1 MKDAIGN
8 ELSDSN
14 AKVILDAGKLIGSGI
29 KASATVVGCNGE
41 VPAVII
47 PQDWKIQTYPETM
60 PTPLRKTGTV
70 KLDNAD
76 SFIRFYNDHKDSSS
90 VIFTDAD
97 TTGQRGAVF
106 TGILNYHGS
115 NEDEPA
121 FGDFRCVYAAQL
133 SPDWNKWLTR
143 SKNAMNHMQFLEHLD
158 DCQDMIVE
166 PAGASLLELIRDLE
180 GTVGGSFK
188 SALNLHNGSM
198 DIHYSEEVKAGDP
211 RDAAVQVPVELVVSI
226 QPFDFGAAYRMKN
239 KLRYRVANKAISFGY
254 EPVKPELIILDAV
267 NDQVKNIEKNCGV
280 TPFYGKPPEIC
291 KAF

>member
-1 MKDAIGN
+1 MKDEKGN
-8 ELSDSN
+8 EIIDN
-14 AKVILDAGKLIGSGI
+14 YAKTILDAGKLIGSGI
-29 KASATVVGCNGE
+29 KASATVVGFDGE
-41 VPAVII
+41 VPAAII

-60 PTPLRKTGTV
+60 PAPLRKTGMV

-76 SFIRFYNDHKDSSS
+76 SFIRFYNDHKESNS
-90 VIFTDAD
+90 VIFVDAD

-106 TGILNYHGS
+106 TGIINYHGL
-115 NEDEPA
+115 NEDEPQ

-133 SPDWNKWLTR
+133 SPDWKKWLDK
-143 SKNAMNHMQFLEHLD
+143 SKSAMNHAQFLEHLD

-166 PAGASLLELIRDLE
+166 PEGAKLLELMRDLE
-180 GTVGGSFK
+180 GTVGGAFK
-188 SALNLHNGSM
+188 SAINLHNGSM
-198 DIHYSEEVKAGDP
+198 DIRYSEEVKANDP
-211 RDAAVQVPVELVVSI
+211 RDASVQVPVELVVSI

-239 KLRYRVANKAISFGY
+239 KLRYRVANRAISFGY

-267 NDQVKNIEKNCGV
+267 NDQVKNIEKNCGL